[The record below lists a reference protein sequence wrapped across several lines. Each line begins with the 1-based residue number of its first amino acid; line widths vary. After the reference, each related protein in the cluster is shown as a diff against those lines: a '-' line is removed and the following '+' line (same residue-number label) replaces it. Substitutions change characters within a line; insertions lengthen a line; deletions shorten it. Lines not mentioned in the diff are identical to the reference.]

1 LFKKKLTQKFIES
14 NLSLFFF
21 ALFQI
26 LISIYAIKN
35 FDQQIATFIIFI
47 IAAYSWSNFLGD
59 AGFSRLILTE
69 DKIYVFQYLYYF
81 IKKILFF
88 LIIFFVGFYVNDIG
102 NEFVEIKEFLF
113 FLLVFLIS
121 SFFTPGLIYKSNIYY
136 ISYLPQTLFLFF
148 VVFYFSNFFNLD
160 IEKYLISINLIFL
173 TLLNLFIFKK
183 FSKHLTFEKSSKY
196 KNRYSRIEII
206 SYLGTLTY
214 VIIFLII
221 EKITKDSSTIFFL
234 RLITF
239 AGSLVNNVLLLIISK
254 KEDFYYKLIY
264 QILFFNVF
272 IIFIIFL
279 FYVISLKDINQLNV
293 YDYFILILYSANSL
307 GLSANF
313 IINYLKQEKRFFKL
327 NLSILIYLLILTI
340 IFGILIYFNYLSNL
354 NLLFMIVFL
363 LFYIISQLIIF
374 TKTNKYLNEL

>member
-1 LFKKKLTQKFIES
+1 MSIKKLTQKLIES

-26 LISIYAIKN
+26 LISIYSIKT
-35 FDQQIATFIIFI
+35 FDQQIATFIVFI

-69 DKIYVFQYLYYF
+69 DKIYIFQYLYYL

-102 NEFVEIKEFLF
+102 NEFIELNDFIF

-121 SFFTPGLIYKSNIYY
+121 SFFTPGLIYKTNVYY

-148 VVFYFSNFFNLD
+148 VVFYFSNFLNFD
-160 IEKYLISINLIFL
+160 IEKYLILINLFFL

-183 FSKHLTFEKSSKY
+183 FSKVLTFEKSFKY
-196 KNRYSRIEII
+196 KNRYSRIEIV
-206 SYLGTLTY
+206 SYLGTLIY
-214 VIIFLII
+214 VLIFLLI
-221 EKITKDSSTIFFL
+221 EKIAKDTSTIFFL
-234 RLITF
+234 RLLTF
-239 AGSLVNNVLLLIISK
+239 AGTLINNVLLLIISK
-254 KEDFYYKLIY
+254 KEDFYNKLIY
-264 QILFFNVF
+264 QILFLNIF

-293 YDYFILILYSANSL
+293 YDYFILIFYTTNSL

-340 IFGILIYFNYLSNL
+340 IFGILIYFNYLIHL
-354 NLLFMIVFL
+354 NLFFMIVFL

>member
-1 LFKKKLTQKFIES
+1 MSIKKLTQKLIES

-26 LISIYAIKN
+26 LISIYSIKT
-35 FDQQIATFIIFI
+35 FDQQIATFIVFI

-69 DKIYVFQYLYYF
+69 DKIYIFQYLYYL

-102 NEFVEIKEFLF
+102 NEFIELNDFIF

-121 SFFTPGLIYKSNIYY
+121 SFFTPGLIYKTNVYY

-148 VVFYFSNFFNLD
+148 VVFYFSNFLNFD
-160 IEKYLISINLIFL
+160 IEKYLILINLFFL

-183 FSKHLTFEKSSKY
+183 FSKDLTFKKSSKY

-206 SYLGTLTY
+206 SYLGTLIY
-214 VIIFLII
+214 VLIFLLI
-221 EKITKDSSTIFFL
+221 EKIAKDTSTIFFL
-234 RLITF
+234 RLLTF
-239 AGSLVNNVLLLIISK
+239 AGTLINNVLLLIISK
-254 KEDFYYKLIY
+254 KEDFYNKLIY
-264 QILFFNVF
+264 QILFLNIF

-293 YDYFILILYSANSL
+293 YDYFILIFYTTNSL

-340 IFGILIYFNYLSNL
+340 IFGILIYFNYLIHL
-354 NLLFMIVFL
+354 NLFFMIVFL

>member
-1 LFKKKLTQKFIES
+1 MSIKKLTQKLIES

-26 LISIYAIKN
+26 LISIYSIKT
-35 FDQQIATFIIFI
+35 FDQQIATFIVFI

-69 DKIYVFQYLYYF
+69 DKIYIFQYLYYL

-102 NEFVEIKEFLF
+102 NEFIELNDFIF

-121 SFFTPGLIYKSNIYY
+121 SFFTPGLIYKTNVYY

-148 VVFYFSNFFNLD
+148 VVFYFSNFFNFD
-160 IEKYLISINLIFL
+160 IEKYLILINLFFL

-183 FSKHLTFEKSSKY
+183 FSKDLTFKKSSKY

-206 SYLGTLTY
+206 SYLGTLIY
-214 VIIFLII
+214 VLIFLLI
-221 EKITKDSSTIFFL
+221 EKIAKDTSTIFFL
-234 RLITF
+234 RLLTF
-239 AGSLVNNVLLLIISK
+239 AGTLINNVLLLIISK
-254 KEDFYYKLIY
+254 KEDFYNKLIY
-264 QILFFNVF
+264 QILFLNIF

-293 YDYFILILYSANSL
+293 YDYFILIFYTTNSL

-340 IFGILIYFNYLSNL
+340 IFGILIYFNYLIHL
-354 NLLFMIVFL
+354 NLFFMIVFL